1 MAVWVSAELLL
12 RAVAEQEAA
21 ELDRLA
27 AQPDGVTPSW
37 DCHENQERLAAS
49 PSFPLSVR
57 EGTAIPGQG
66 PGFGSGSV

>member
-27 AQPDGVTPSW
+27 A
-37 DCHENQERLAAS
+37 HR
-49 PSFPLSVR
+49 
-57 EGTAIPGQG
+57 TA
-66 PGFGSGSV
+66 